1 MATSP
6 VLFLSAHRSVRGQGV
21 FERIATPAQGGALQ
35 RDVTAALRRARDAG
49 IAYPIA
55 IGAIPFDTARPSA
68 LIVPERSEIFS
79 RETVP
84 FAVNDGAALPSIVA
98 SHSIPGEER
107 FKQGVRQAV
116 ANFGLSD
123 IRKAVL
129 SRVLEV
135 ELAGRAD
142 PGRLFASL
150 AAQNPTGYQFRVPL
164 ADGAELVGVSPEL
177 LLRKEGATIVSNPLA
192 GSARRQ
198 PDSDSDA
205 AAAGA
210 LLQSPKDLG
219 EHRYVTDDIRR
230 LLLPLCATLD
240 VPPGPSLLSTNAMW
254 HLSTRIEGTLR
265 QPDMSALE
273 LACIL
278 HPTPAVCGY
287 PTRLARKLIDLV
299 EPFERGL
306 FAGIVGWV
314 DADGNGEWAVTIR
327 CGTVQGNTL
336 RLFAGAGIVADSCPD
351 AEWAETQGKLG
362 TMLRALGA
370 GAPVSVAPGVSPA
383 VAAEAA

>member
-6 VLFLSAHRSVRGQGV
+6 TLFLSAHRGVRGQGV
-21 FERIATPAQGGALQ
+21 FERIATPAGSGALQ

-49 IAYPIA
+49 ITDPIA
-55 IGAIPFDTARPSA
+55 IGAIPFDTARPSE
-68 LIVPERSEIFS
+68 LIVPERSEIFC
-79 RETVP
+79 RDTVP
-84 FAVNDGAALPSIVA
+84 FAAGDSGALPAIVA
-98 SHSIPGEER
+98 SHSIPGEDR
-107 FKQGVRQAV
+107 FRQGVRQAV

-142 PGRLFASL
+142 PARIFASL

-177 LLRKEGATIVSNPLA
+177 LLRKEGDRIVSNPLA

-210 LLQSPKDLG
+210 LLQSPKDLR

-240 VPPGPSLLSTNAMW
+240 VPQTPSLLSTAAMW

-265 QPDMSALE
+265 DPGMSALE
-273 LACIL
+273 LACTL

-306 FAGIVGWV
+306 FAGIVGWM

-327 CGTVQGNTL
+327 CGTVQGNTI

-351 AEWAETQGKLG
+351 AEWAETQGKLA

-370 GAPVSVAPGVSPA
+370 SHPVAVAPAIAPA
-383 VAAEAA
+383 ITAEVA

>member
-6 VLFLSAHRSVRGQGV
+6 ILFLSAHRSVRGQGV

-35 RDVTAALRRARDAG
+35 RDVAAALRRARDAG
-49 IAYPIA
+49 IADPIA
-55 IGAIPFDTARPSA
+55 IGAIPFDTSRPSA
-68 LIVPERSEIFS
+68 LIVPERSETFS
-79 RETVP
+79 RDTVP
-84 FAVNDGAALPSIVA
+84 LAVNDGGALPPIVA
-98 SHSIPGEER
+98 SHSIPGEDR

-142 PGRLFASL
+142 PASIFASL

-177 LLRKEGATIVSNPLA
+177 LLRKEGSAIVSNPLA

-198 PDSDSDA
+198 ADSDSDA

-210 LLQSPKDLG
+210 LLQSPKDLR
-219 EHRYVTDDIRR
+219 EHGYVTDDIRR
-230 LLLPLCATLD
+230 LLLPLCDTLD
-240 VPPGPSLLSTNAMW
+240 VPQTPSLLSTSAMW

-273 LACIL
+273 LACVL

-287 PTRLARKLIDLV
+287 PTLLARKLIDLV
-299 EPFERGL
+299 EPFERDL
-306 FAGIVGWV
+306 FAGIVGWM

-327 CGTVQGNTL
+327 CGTVQGNRI

-370 GAPVSVAPGVSPA
+370 SRPVEVAPAVSPA
-383 VAAEAA
+383 IAAEAA